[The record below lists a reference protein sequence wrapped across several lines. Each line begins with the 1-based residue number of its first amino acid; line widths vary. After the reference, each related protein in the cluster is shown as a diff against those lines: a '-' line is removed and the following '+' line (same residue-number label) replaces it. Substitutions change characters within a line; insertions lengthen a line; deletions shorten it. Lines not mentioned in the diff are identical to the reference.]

1 MCKVLLGI
9 INLPLPDN
17 CSSDKL
23 LHAVRGILD
32 FLYLAQ
38 LPSHTDKTLNEMS
51 AALDTFH
58 TNKSI
63 FIKLHIQDDF
73 NFPKLHSLL
82 HYASSIRLFGTT
94 DNYNTEHTEHLHID
108 LAKDA
113 YAATN
118 CKDKLAQMAVWLQR
132 KEKITHF
139 DDFVRWRLHGRPQPP
154 KEIPPSTHH
163 THIQIA

>member
-1 MCKVLLGI
+1 MCKVLLGII

-32 FLYLAQ
+32 FLYLTQ

-82 HYASSIRLFGTT
+82 HYTSSI
-94 DNYNTEHTEHLHID
+94 
-108 LAKDA
+108 
-113 YAATN
+113 
-118 CKDKLAQMAVWLQR
+118 
-132 KEKITHF
+132 
-139 DDFVRWRLHGRPQPP
+139 
-154 KEIPPSTHH
+154 
-163 THIQIA
+163 